1 MITYIGGLIILTII
15 IFSIVSRGISLQKA
29 IKDYRKTKKIF
40 PIVIN
45 YFLFAFVIAV
55 SLAILRYLYRIDI
68 LDKI

>member
-29 IKDYRKTKKIF
+29 IEDYRKTKKIF

>member
-15 IFSIVSRGISLQKA
+15 IFSIVSRSISLQKT
-29 IKDYRKTKKIF
+29 IEEYRKTKRVF

-45 YFLFAFVIAV
+45 YFLFAFVIVV
-55 SLAILRYLYRIDI
+55 SLIILRYLYGIDI